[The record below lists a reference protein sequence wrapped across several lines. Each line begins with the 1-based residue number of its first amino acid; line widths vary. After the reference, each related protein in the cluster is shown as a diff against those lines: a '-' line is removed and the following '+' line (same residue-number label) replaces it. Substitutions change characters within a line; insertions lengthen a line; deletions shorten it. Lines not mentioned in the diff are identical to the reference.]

1 MKGRF
6 SVPFPASPRT
16 FAHKASSGKWTCPR
30 HLEHLNERLLDVA
43 AGKSK
48 RLMVFMPPRHG
59 KSEFISKYFTAW
71 YLGTFP
77 DRRVILTSY
86 EADFAA
92 QWGRRAREL
101 IEEHGKLSFVER
113 VEVLPD
119 SSAASRWDI
128 KGHQGGMVTAGVGGP
143 ITGKGGHLIIIDDPV
158 KNAEQ
163 ASSKTYRD
171 KAWEWYQS
179 TLYTRL
185 EPGGALILIMTRWNQ
200 GDLAGKI
207 LEDMQN
213 GGEPWEILNLPAL
226 AEDNDQIGRTP
237 GDPLWPE
244 RFTREDLARIQRT
257 VGSYHWTALYQ
268 QRPTPQEGG
277 MFKRHWFPIIEA
289 APRDLIMVRRWDL
302 AASQQRGDY
311 TAGLLLGKKD
321 GRFYVLD
328 LRHARE
334 SPAGVEALVRQAAE
348 DDGYTVSIR
357 MEREPGSSGVNTI
370 DYYARKVLE
379 GYDFKGIPSTGPKE
393 VRAQPVSAAAEAGN
407 VILIRGHW
415 NTAFLDEVTLFPNG
429 DHDDIVDVLSGAF
442 TDLTQMSEGSELTL
456 EHAGGFGP
464 QNNKMK
470 IRGGS
475 M

>member
-1 MKGRF
+1 MLAHNASGGR
-6 SVPFPASPRT
+6 
-16 FAHKASSGKWTCPR
+16 WTCPR
-30 HLEHLNERLLDVA
+30 HLALLNERLLDVA
-43 AGKSK
+43 AGKCR

-101 IEEHGKLSFVER
+101 VEEHGKLSFIEQ
-113 VEVLPD
+113 VEVMPD

-163 ASSKTYRD
+163 ASSSTYRE

-185 EPGGALILIMTRWNQ
+185 EPGGALILIMTRWNER
-200 GDLAGKI
+200 DLAGKI
-207 LEDMQN
+207 LEDMEN
-213 GGEPWEILNLPAL
+213 GGESWEILKLPAV
-226 AEDNDQIGRTP
+226 AESPDAIGRPP
-237 GDPLWPE
+237 GAPLWPE
-244 RFTREDLARIQRT
+244 RFTRDDLNRIQRT

-277 MFKRHWFPIIEA
+277 MFKRQWFEIIDDY
-289 APRDLIMVRRWDL
+289 PRGCQTVRRWDL
-302 AASQQRGDY
+302 AASVQKGDW
-311 TAGLLLGKKD
+311 TAGLKMGVRD
-321 GRFYVLD
+321 GIFYAID
-328 LRHARE
+328 LQHVRE
-334 SPAGVEALVRQAAE
+334 NPAGVEALVKQTAA
-348 DDGYTVSIR
+348 DDGVITMIR
-357 MEREPGSSGVNTI
+357 MEQEPGSSGVNTI
-370 DYYARKVLE
+370 DSYARRVLV
-379 GYDFKGIPSTGPKE
+379 GYNFKGVPSTGPKE

-407 VILIRGHW
+407 IKLVRGLW
-415 NTAFLDEVTLFPNG
+415 NSVFLDEVSMFPNG
-429 DHDDIVDVLSGAF
+429 DHNDIVDVLSGAF
-442 TDLTQMSEGSELTL
+442 TDLTLGYSPESELTL

-464 QNNKMK
+464 QNMMK
-470 IRGGS
+470 IRGGL